1 MFAWIGNAVKTATT
15 WVKKAVNTVKK
26 VGTIASSVDSA
37 YKKVTAPSTSASSNT
52 GSWKVN
58 YNKNT
63 ENLERV

>member
-1 MFAWIGNAVKTATT
+1 MFAWVKNAVKTATT

>member
-1 MFAWIGNAVKTATT
+1 MFAWVKNAVNTAKT

-37 YKKVTAPSTSASSNT
+37 YKKVTAPSTPASSSA

-63 ENLERV
+63 EELERV

>member
-1 MFAWIGNAVKTATT
+1 MFAWVSNAVNTAKT
-15 WVKKAVNTVKK
+15 WVKKAVSTVKK

-37 YKKVTAPSTSASSNT
+37 YKKVTAPSAPASSRT